1 MQTNPHSWSPQ
12 RHGWLVDLDFD
23 YLEAGKAKFI
33 KILESVKANS
43 LWASE
48 ELSPKSLA
56 LSFPDLAKIETVD
69 YDLLRMYKS
78 PIPAR
83 AVVAWIHGG
92 AFIGGSLDMPEAD
105 WVSRSISA
113 RGFDVF
119 SIDYRKVDLEISFP
133 IPNQDVMAGWQ
144 QASAHAKS
152 NGLPTHLGGGSAGAA
167 YAAALTSELI
177 SKSMQLPKSLAL
189 VYPVVHPV
197 IPESN
202 EVQAAATADIPER
215 EYIDEQTLA
224 GMHYLYAGSKE
235 NLSNPIAFAG
245 LADLQ
250 KFPATFVLNSEK
262 DLLRPSGELFAQQL
276 KDANV
281 RVRVDLEVGSRHGQL
296 DDPFNPHGQ
305 SSIKRL
311 IDWLENN

>member
-1 MQTNPHSWSPQ
+1 ME
-12 RHGWLVDLDFD
+12 LDFD

-43 LWASE
+43 LWAIPE

-56 LSFPDLAKIETVD
+56 LSFPDLANIETVD
-69 YDLLRMYKS
+69 YGLFRMYKS
-78 PIPAR
+78 PTPAR

-119 SIDYRKVDLEISFP
+119 SIDYRKVDLETSFP

-144 QASAHAKS
+144 RASAHAKS
-152 NGLPTHLGGGSAGAA
+152 KGLPIHLGGGSAGAA

-224 GMHYLYAGSKE
+224 GMHYLYAGSIE

-245 LADLQ
+245 LAELQ
-250 KFPATFVLNSEK
+250 EFPDTFILNSEK

-281 RVRVDLEVGSRHGQL
+281 RVRVELEVGSGHGQL
-296 DDPFNPHGQ
+296 DDPFNPFGQ
-305 SSIKRL
+305 KSIKRL

>member
-1 MQTNPHSWSPQ
+1 
-12 RHGWLVDLDFD
+12 VEFDFD
-23 YLEAGKAKFI
+23 YLEVGKAKFI

-43 LWASE
+43 LWAFPE

-56 LSFPDLAKIETVD
+56 LAFPDLAQIETVD
-69 YDLLRMYKS
+69 YGLVRTYKS
-78 PIPAR
+78 PIDAK

-113 RGFDVF
+113 RGFDVY
-119 SIDYRKVDLEISFP
+119 SIDYRKVDLETSFP
-133 IPNQDVMAGWQ
+133 KPNQDVMAGWQ

-152 NGLPTHLGGGSAGAA
+152 KGLAIHLGGGSAGAA

-177 SKSMQLPKSLAL
+177 SKAMELPKSLAL
-189 VYPVVHPV
+189 VYPVVHPL
-197 IPESN
+197 IPDPN
-202 EVQAAATADIPER
+202 QVQAAATADIPER
-215 EYIDEQTLA
+215 KYIDEQTLA
-224 GMHYLYAGSKE
+224 GMHYLYAGSID

-281 RVRVDLEVGSRHGQL
+281 RVQVELEAGSSHGQL
-296 DDPFNPHGQ
+296 DDPFNPYGQ
-305 SSIKRL
+305 KSIKRL

>member
-1 MQTNPHSWSPQ
+1 MEF
-12 RHGWLVDLDFD
+12 DLD
-23 YLEAGKAKFI
+23 YLEVGKTKFV

-43 LWASE
+43 LWALAE

-56 LSFPDLAKIETVD
+56 VSFPDLAKIETVD
-69 YDLLRMYKS
+69 YELVRTYKS
-78 PIPAR
+78 PTDAKG
-83 AVVAWIHGG
+83 VVAWIHGG
-92 AFIGGSLDMPEAD
+92 AFIGGSLDTPEAD

-119 SIDYRKVDLEISFP
+119 SIDYRKVDLETSFP
-133 IPNQDVMAGWQ
+133 IPNQDVMAGWLR
-144 QASAHAKS
+144 ASAHAKS

-189 VYPVVHPV
+189 VYPVVHPL

-224 GMHYLYAGSKE
+224 GMHYLYAGSIE

-245 LADLQ
+245 LAELR

-281 RVRVDLEVGSRHGQL
+281 RVRVELEVGSGHGQL
-296 DDPFNPHGQ
+296 DDPFNPFGQ
-305 SSIKRL
+305 KSIKRL

>member
-1 MQTNPHSWSPQ
+1 MEF
-12 RHGWLVDLDFD
+12 DFD
-23 YLEAGKAKFI
+23 YLEEGKTKFV

-43 LWASE
+43 LWSIPE
-48 ELSPKSLA
+48 ELSPRSLA
-56 LSFPDLAKIETVD
+56 ISFPNLAEIETVD
-69 YDLLRMYKS
+69 YGLVRSYKS
-78 PIPAR
+78 PTEAK
-83 AVVAWIHGG
+83 AVFAWIHGG
-92 AFIGGSLDMPEAD
+92 AFIGGNLDMPEAD
-105 WVSRSISA
+105 WVSRSICA
-113 RGFDVF
+113 RGFDVY
-119 SIDYRKVDLEISFP
+119 SIDYRKVDLETSFP
-133 IPNQDVMAGWQ
+133 TPNQDVMAGWQ
-144 QASAHAKS
+144 QASAQAKS
-152 NGLPTHLGGGSAGAA
+152 HGLPIHLGGGSAGAA

-177 SKSMQLPKSLAL
+177 SKSMELPKSLAL
-189 VYPVVHPV
+189 VYPVVHPL
-197 IPESN
+197 IPEPN

-224 GMHYLYAGSKE
+224 GMHYLYAGSID

-281 RVRVDLEVGSRHGQL
+281 RVQVELEAGSSHGQL
-296 DDPFNPHGQ
+296 DDPFNPFGQ
-305 SSIKRL
+305 KSIKRL